1 VNPPEIV
8 VWSLAG
14 IGVIALLWTAS
25 QQTGEKAAAE
35 VQAKGDVMGWGVQAD
50 TGASI
55 GTPLD
60 MSLHLHGW
68 HPGYD
73 PQPHLTPVSNTP
85 HRYPAI
91 PGGNIST
98 VMHQGWSQA
107 SKAAPAGDSWR
118 LNPPEAAV
126 L

>member
-1 VNPPEIV
+1 MKPNEMV

-25 QQTGEKAAAE
+25 QQTGEKPAAE
-35 VQAKGDVMGWGVQAD
+35 VQAKGDVMGWGAQAE
-50 TGASI
+50 TTASL

-73 PQPHLTPVSNTP
+73 PQPHATPVTNSP

-91 PGGNIST
+91 SGGNLSS
-98 VMHQGWSQA
+98 VMHNGWSRA
-107 SKAAPAGDSWR
+107 SMSAPAGDDWR
-118 LNPPEAAV
+118 RNPPEAAV